1 MSAGPG
7 DPEADDDEARKTWR
21 GTWGKFMEKER
32 PAIYEVLS
40 NLFQRLHLLQSP
52 LGNLAK
58 AFKQKDMPPRADRPK
73 TRGDDLLPVD
83 LAAVQEFLEGVP

>member
-1 MSAGPG
+1 
-7 DPEADDDEARKTWR
+7 
-21 GTWGKFMEKER
+21 MEKER

-73 TRGDDLLPVD
+73 TRGDDLLPMD